1 MVQPYP
7 QYPPQPQQQQQ
18 RWTTPYGPAYQPP
31 QKGAGGVEAPKE
43 ISPALL
49 IAAGIVV
56 WIFLMGG
63 ALGYVAVAPCGF
75 LKTVVGSDNLAKL
88 QDQGNLGSPCT
99 FESGKFSCEGACS
112 AKPASKC
119 KVWKLDA
126 NEGCTQFIIE
136 ATTK

>member
-7 QYPPQPQQQQQ
+7 QYPPQQPQQ
-18 RWTTPYGPAYQPP
+18 WTTPYRPAYQPP
-31 QKGAGGVEAPKE
+31 RGGGGGGGAEAPKE
-43 ISPALL
+43 ISLALL

-56 WIFLMGG
+56 WIFIMGG

-75 LKTVVGSDNLAKL
+75 LKTVVGNDNLVKL